1 MASLARL
8 RIDVSG
14 RIFDERDE
22 MRNDEGSEPDARQQR
37 KNSRTARNEEFD
49 SRRASVADNSALS
62 FELKNSK
69 KNARS
74 F

>member
-22 MRNDEGSEPDARQQR
+22 IKNDDGSEPEARQQR
-37 KNSRTARNEEFD
+37 KNSRTARNDAFD
-49 SRRASVADNSALS
+49 SRRASVADNSAI
-62 FELKNSK
+62 FVFN
-69 KNARS
+69 
-74 F
+74 